1 MNILIIA
8 ALAATNLTATLPI
21 VVIEATRTGTQPMQ
35 LAEHVDVF
43 DAGAIAATGAKDL
56 PALAAH
62 APGLSVYHLGA
73 GNPALAQIQTRGYG
87 ETGYGRVLLAV
98 DGEYLNSFDMY
109 APNYARIPLGGV
121 RRIEVLYGPQT
132 VLYGDSA
139 SAGMI
144 NVVTDPADYSRK
156 TYGEI
161 HGGSWGTVGAALG
174 TRGGF
179 EDEGLMYY
187 ADMGYDRSDGYRDN
201 SGYDIWNAQG
211 GLRQNFA
218 NGSFLRLSAF
228 FNDSSYDLPGPLSYR
243 DWKDDPT

>member
-1 MNILIIA
+1 MNALLLA
-8 ALAATNLTATLPI
+8 AAAAATNLTTTLPT
-21 VVIEATRTGTQPMQ
+21 VVVEASRTCKAPMEM
-35 LAEHVDVF
+35 AAHVDVI
-43 DAGAIAATGAKDL
+43 GADEITASGARNL
-56 PALAAH
+56 PDLAAH
-62 APGLSVYHLGA
+62 LPGLNVYHLGA
-73 GNPALAQIQTRGYG
+73 GNPALAQIQMRGYG
-87 ETGYGRVLLAV
+87 ETGYGRVLLSV

-179 EDEGLMYY
+179 EDEDLMYY

-201 SGYDIWNAQG
+201 SGYDI
-211 GLRQNFA
+211 
-218 NGSFLRLSAF
+218 
-228 FNDSSYDLPGPLSYR
+228 
-243 DWKDDPT
+243 